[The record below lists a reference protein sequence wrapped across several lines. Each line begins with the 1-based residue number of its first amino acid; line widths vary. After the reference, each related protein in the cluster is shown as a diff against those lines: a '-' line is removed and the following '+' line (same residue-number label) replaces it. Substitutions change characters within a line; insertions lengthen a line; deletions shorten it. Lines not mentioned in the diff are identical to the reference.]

1 MDAVRKLGPR
11 LKVVHLKDVEAAGGE
26 VNVLL
31 GKGIAKVPEVMR
43 ELHRQ
48 NFSGLI
54 AIEYEKE
61 GDVNQD
67 IEADVEMARRLA
79 SLQI

>member
-1 MDAVRKLGPR
+1 
-11 LKVVHLKDVEAAGGE
+11 

-31 GKGIAKVPEVMR
+31 GAGIARIPEVMQ

-48 NFSGLI
+48 KFSSLV
-54 AIEYEKE
+54 AVEYEKK

-67 IEADVEMARRLA
+67 GYGAGNYLCEKTRITAAH
-79 SLQI
+79 

>member
-1 MDAVRKLGPR
+1 M
-11 LKVVHLKDVEAAGGE
+11 VHLKDVKAKGGE

-31 GKGIAKVPEVMR
+31 GSGVAKIPEVMR

-48 NFSGLI
+48 NFAGLV
-54 AIEYEKE
+54 AVEYEKE

-67 IEADVEMARRLA
+67 MAKEIAFARNLA
-79 SLQI
+79 